1 MGLRNDLTDLQMK
14 TMSLLHRAVLR
25 LSGGRMLR
33 SIGSMPALELH
44 TLGRS
49 TGKRR
54 TTMLTAPVHGDGRYV
69 LVASKGGDDRNPQ
82 WYLNLV
88 ANPDVELTVD
98 GTTLRM
104 RARTATVAEEV
115 GGDHLRRV
123 DVVDLLVQRRV
134 QRHGAEV
141 VVQLV
146 LAHAVHQVEV
156 QDRHRH
162 VGRGNPDGVAGE
174 LSGQLGQR
182 LGDGLRRA
190 RLGEHHCL
198 LYTS

>member
-1 MGLRNDLTDLQMK
+1 MGLRNGLTDLQMK

-33 SIGSMPALELH
+33 SIGAMPALELH

-104 RARTATVAEEV
+104 RARTATVAEKAE
-115 GGDHLRRV
+115 LWPAIIAAYRRY
-123 DVVDLLVQRRV
+123 DGYQRKTGRDIPVVICEPR
-134 QRHGAEV
+134 
-141 VVQLV
+141 
-146 LAHAVHQVEV
+146 
-156 QDRHRH
+156 
-162 VGRGNPDGVAGE
+162 P
-174 LSGQLGQR
+174 
-182 LGDGLRRA
+182 
-190 RLGEHHCL
+190 
-198 LYTS
+198 